1 VFPLF
6 ALIPFAEHLAA
17 DVRARSRMPVLDWI
31 GKKAVVNHHSEK
43 GFYGPR
49 VVFAE
54 VCAVPDDRLARLC
67 VTFKQIPYQIEGL

>member
-1 VFPLF
+1 
-6 ALIPFAEHLAA
+6 
-17 DVRARSRMPVLDWI
+17 MPVLDWI
-31 GKKAVVNHHSEK
+31 GEKAVVNHHSEK

-54 VCAVPDDRLARLC
+54 VCAVPDDRLARLG